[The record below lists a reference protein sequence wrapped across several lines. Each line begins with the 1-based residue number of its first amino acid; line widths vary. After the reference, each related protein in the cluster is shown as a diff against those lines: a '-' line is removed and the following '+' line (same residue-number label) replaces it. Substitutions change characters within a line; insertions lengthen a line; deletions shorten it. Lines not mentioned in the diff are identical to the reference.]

1 MFILYT
7 FTVHTWK
14 LAKKERRKID
24 DKSIS
29 SEPVIMEY
37 REGTF
42 SMGDKIGES
51 WLMKTNREFPRL
63 IITHLESL

>member
-1 MFILYT
+1 
-7 FTVHTWK
+7 
-14 LAKKERRKID
+14 
-24 DKSIS
+24 
-29 SEPVIMEY
+29 MEY